1 MPLFLEI
8 RLGQRRYGVA
18 ARSLAGVSYVGPFLD
33 QVPGLPRW
41 FCGLT
46 PLGQEEAG
54 VVDLGDYLG
63 LGQTLSV
70 RPRTAL
76 LLVRRASPDR
86 SRAGQTVGFA
96 VTDLL
101 GTREVPVDSLHPV
114 PPPAESAAN
123 HRFLAGAAEVGGGL
137 LVILFPQML
146 LSDEEWAKLTKA
158 LKQAEKANR

>member
-8 RLGQRRYGVA
+8 RLGPRRYGVA

-76 LLVRRASPDR
+76 LLVRRGSFDKLG
-86 SRAGQTVGFA
+86 AGQTVGFA

-101 GTREVPVDSLHPV
+101 GTREVSVDSLHPV

-123 HRFLAGAAEVGGGL
+123 HRFLAGAAEVSGEL
-137 LVILFPQML
+137 LVILSPQML
-146 LSDEEWAKLTKA
+146 LSDAEWAKLTRA
-158 LKQAEKANR
+158 LKQAEQSNR

>member
-1 MPLFLEI
+1 
-8 RLGQRRYGVA
+8 
-18 ARSLAGVSYVGPFLD
+18 VGPFLD

-76 LLVRRASPDR
+76 LLVRRGSPDSSSAGPGR
-86 SRAGQTVGFA
+86 PRAGQTVGFS

-123 HRFLAGAAEVGGGL
+123 HRVLAGAAEVGGEL
-137 LVILFPQML
+137 LVILSPQML
-146 LSDEEWAKLTKA
+146 LSDAEWAKLTRA
-158 LKQAEKANR
+158 LKQAEQANR